1 MLSVKYS
8 SLLNKE
14 RGGKEC
20 NDRDSSL
27 QLPIF
32 PGRHTFHS

>member
-1 MLSVKYS
+1 MLSVKFS

-20 NDRDSSL
+20 NYRDSSL
-27 QLPIF
+27 QLPMF
-32 PGRHTFHS
+32 QSRHTFHT